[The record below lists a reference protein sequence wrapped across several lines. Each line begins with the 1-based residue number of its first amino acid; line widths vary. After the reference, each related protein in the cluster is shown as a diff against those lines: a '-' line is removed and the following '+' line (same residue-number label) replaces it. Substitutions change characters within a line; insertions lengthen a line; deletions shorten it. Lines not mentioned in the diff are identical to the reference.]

1 MPVVQD
7 RFNLPRLWEKQE
19 PGKETLW
26 GRRTNWRAAQLLNS
40 NLKLQSCWLGECVG
54 LRPLPTQNLADPA
67 FSSVLSGDWGW
78 SLPTLGM
85 VFPFLLWLVC
95 SWAEHQSVWIEP
107 GLKFWHPWAATKQQ
121 PPKCHTVYGKKW
133 AVSACFFPL
142 CGYKRRSTSASQRY
156 ETDFRT
162 NSGLERWAGYQMVSL
177 FLWILRF

>member
-1 MPVVQD
+1 MRETGTRERDPLREEDTLKGSPVAEFKLEVAVP
-7 RFNLPRLWEKQE
+7 LA
-19 PGKETLW
+19 W
-26 GRRTNWRAAQLLNS
+26 GVCRAQT
-40 NLKLQSCWLGECVG
+40 K
-54 LRPLPTQNLADPA
+54 NLAAPA
-67 FSSVLSGDWGW
+67 FPSVLSGDWGW

-95 SWAEHQSVWIEP
+95 SWAEHHSVWIEP

-156 ETDFRT
+156 GTDFRT
-162 NSGLERWAGYQMVSL
+162 NSGLERWAGYQMVSP
-177 FLWILRF
+177 FLCILRF